1 MPDDKQIY
9 KRFFLTASLVIGLC
23 VSAIFLGLSMRS
35 AALIKDQVL
44 SRARAHFQS
53 IVLTRM
59 WNANHGGVYVLKR
72 PGMQSNPYLENPDL
86 MAADGRLL
94 TLKNPALMTREISE
108 LAGRE
113 ALTTF
118 HITSLKPL
126 NPGNAPD
133 PFEAQALRSFEAGAK
148 EATATE
154 QSSSQSGG
162 RSIFRYMAPLL
173 VEPACLSCHAKQ
185 GYQVGQVRGGI
196 SVSFDISATQQ
207 ALRENDIVIFLQGGF
222 TLALLL
228 LTLWHFFRQM
238 QLRLNESQA
247 MLRRLATTDMLTNVP
262 NRASLM
268 GRFSEG
274 FARQRR
280 QSTHLGCLMIDVDHF
295 KTVNDRF
302 GHQKGDTVLRE
313 LAAILTESLRPYDT
327 FGRYGGEE
335 FLMVLDGVDAKRL
348 AEVAERSRAL
358 IEARLGAQSG
368 LSEPVTISL
377 GGTLVIPEDGSIDD
391 VIHRADEALYLAKNQ
406 GRNRVVMLGLDPAV
420 RPGDSSG

>member
-1 MPDDKQIY
+1 MLDDKQIY

-23 VSAIFLGLSMRS
+23 VSAIFLGLAMRS
-35 AALIKDQVL
+35 SALIKEQVL
-44 SRARAHFQS
+44 LSARSHFQG
-53 IVLTRM
+53 IVLTRL
-59 WNANHGGVYVLKR
+59 WSAKHGGVYVIKT

-86 MAADGRLL
+86 KAADGRLL

-108 LAGRE
+108 LATRE
-113 ALTTF
+113 ALFTF

-126 NPGNAPD
+126 NPDNSPD
-133 PFEAQALRSFEAGAK
+133 PFEVQALRSFEAGQK
-148 EATATE
+148 EATAATAP
-154 QSSSQSGG
+154 SAGG
-162 RSIFRYMAPLL
+162 ERSVFRYMAPLL

-196 SVSFDISATQQ
+196 SVSFDISDMNR
-207 ALRENDIVIFLQGGF
+207 ALRKNEQTILLQGGL

-238 QLRLNESQA
+238 QLKLNESQA
-247 MLRRLATTDMLTNVP
+247 LLLRMATTDMLTNVP
-262 NRASLM
+262 NRASVM

-280 QSTHLGCLMIDVDHF
+280 QSTSLGCLMIDVDHF
-295 KTVNDRF
+295 KAVNDRF
-302 GHQKGDTVLRE
+302 GHQKGDMVLRE
-313 LAAILTESLRPYDT
+313 LAGILTESLRPYDT

-377 GGTLVIPEDGSIDD
+377 GGTLVIPEDRSIDD